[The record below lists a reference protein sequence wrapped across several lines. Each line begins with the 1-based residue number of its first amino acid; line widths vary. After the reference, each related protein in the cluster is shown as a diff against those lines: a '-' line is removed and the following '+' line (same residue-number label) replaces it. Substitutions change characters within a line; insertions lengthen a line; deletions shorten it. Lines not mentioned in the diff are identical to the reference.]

1 MQVASPD
8 KIRNLAVVGHSDT
21 GKTTLTSAL
30 LYTAGV
36 TNRLHKVEDGN
47 AVTDFDPQE
56 IERRISINLSI
67 AFAPWRQ
74 TKINLLD
81 CPGYSIFVTE
91 TECGLRA
98 ADAALLCVS
107 GASGVEV
114 MTEKVWEIAEQM
126 GLPVVFQVTKLDRER
141 ADFFRVAGALQA
153 TFGRGALPVQI
164 PIGHEHDFRG
174 VIDLVRQQA
183 RVFDR
188 DGNGKGQAAE
198 TPAES
203 RDAVAEWRGKLIEAV
218 AESDEALME
227 KFFEQGTLSDDE
239 LASGLRRAIAQRQV
253 MPITAIS
260 ALHGVGTSSLLDAI
274 HDLVPSPAD
283 RGVFPATNLGG
294 QSVEVKA
301 DPTGPLAA
309 LVFKTFNDP
318 SSGRLSLLRVASG
331 TLSSDTTVWNP
342 RVEDTERAGALILA
356 EGKSGSSTQAL
367 VCGDIGAVA
376 KLKVSS
382 TGDTLC
388 AKERP
393 VRLAWFEVPPPAI
406 TFALEP
412 KSKGDEEKIGEA
424 IARLLD
430 EDIGLAT
437 HRDAQ
442 TGEFLLSGAG
452 QLHVEIAVAKL
463 KSRYKVDLILHPPKV
478 PYRETVNGS
487 AEGHGRHKKQTGGR
501 GQFADC
507 KIILEPLPRGQK
519 FEFKDEIFG
528 GAIPLNFRPAVEK
541 GIVEAAAHGYNTTH
555 PVVDFRVR
563 LIDGQ
568 YHDVDSSELAFKIA
582 GSLAWKDAM
591 AKARPTLLEPVMN
604 VEIVTPEEFMGD
616 IMSDLSQRRGR
627 PQGMDSK
634 GAHSQVVK
642 ATVPLS
648 EMLDYSQAL
657 TSMTQGR
664 ASYTMAYSHYEE
676 VPRAIQEKIVAESRR
691 AREQAAAS

>member
-36 TNRLHKVEDGN
+36 TNRLHRVEDGN

-67 AFAPWRQ
+67 AFAPWRH

-91 TECGLRA
+91 TECGLSA

-126 GLPVVFQVTKLDRER
+126 ALPVIFAVTKIDRER
-141 ADFFRVAGALQA
+141 ADFLGVAESLAA
-153 TFGRGALPVQI
+153 RFGRGALPVEL
-164 PIGHEHDFRG
+164 PIGSEHAVRG
-174 VIDLVRQQA
+174 VIDLVRQEA

-188 DGNGKGQAAE
+188 DGNGKGAGAE
-198 TPAES
+198 IPAELE
-203 RDAVAEWRGKLIEAV
+203 DAVAEWRGKLVEAV

-227 KFFEQGTLSDDE
+227 KFFEQGTLDDAD
-239 LASGLRRAIAQRQV
+239 LRNGLRRAIAQRSIF
-253 MPITAIS
+253 PITAVS
-260 ALHGVGTSSLLDAI
+260 ALHGIGTSTLLDAL
-274 HDLVPSPAD
+274 HDYAPSPAD
-283 RGVFPATNLGG
+283 RGAFPAKNLGA
-294 QSVEVKA
+294 QPIELPV
-301 DPTGPLAA
+301 DPSGPVAA
-309 LVFKTFNDP
+309 LVFKTLNDP
-318 SSGRLSLLRVASG
+318 TSGRLSLLRVASG
-331 TLSSDTTVWNP
+331 TLGSDTTLWNP
-342 RVEDTERAGALILA
+342 RVEDTERAGSLILPQ
-356 EGKSGSSTQAL
+356 GKQGTPTPAL
-367 VCGDIGAVA
+367 VCGDIGAMA
-376 KLKVSS
+376 KLKVSN

-388 AKERP
+388 AKERA

-424 IARLLD
+424 IGRLLD
-430 EDIGLAT
+430 EDVGLAT

-478 PYRETVNGS
+478 PYRETINGQ

-507 KIILEPLPRGQK
+507 KIVIEPLPRGQK
-519 FEFKDEIFG
+519 FEFVDEIFG

-541 GIVEAAAHGYNTTH
+541 GIVEAAAHGYNTSH

-591 AKARPTLLEPVMN
+591 AKARPTLLEPVMS

-627 PQGMDSK
+627 PQGMDAK

-642 ATVPLS
+642 ALVPLS

-676 VPRAIQEKIVAESRR
+676 VPRMIQEKIIADDRR
-691 AREQAAAS
+691 AREAAAAS